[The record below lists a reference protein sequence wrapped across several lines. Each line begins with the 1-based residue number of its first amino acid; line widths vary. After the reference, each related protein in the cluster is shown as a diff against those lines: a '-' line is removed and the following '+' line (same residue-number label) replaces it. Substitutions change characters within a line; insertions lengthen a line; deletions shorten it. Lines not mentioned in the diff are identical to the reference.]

1 MSEKLEF
8 KKLREFGEI
17 INDTFRF
24 IKENFKPLV
33 KTYIYFCGIF
43 LLAGMIAAIIQQTG
57 ALKGITYTASN
68 NPFDTM
74 RYKYVTTSY
83 VFVIFIS
90 LFSYTAI
97 NVSIL
102 SFIAIYIKKGNIA
115 PTLEEVWGYFKYF
128 FLRVFGSSIAIGAFI
143 MVCFILCLVPGIYI
157 FPAASLMLPIMIFE
171 NASLGYSFSHAF
183 KLLKNQWWVTAASIL
198 VLWLIT
204 MATSSLASFP
214 SMMMIMASAFAHG
227 PKAISTTVIIISTV
241 IQYVCQ
247 ILMIIPIIGISLCY
261 YNLSESQHSEGLMD
275 RINKMGEHEDPFQQ
289 KAEY

>member
-24 IKENFKPLV
+24 VKENFKPLL

-43 LLAGMIAAIIQQTG
+43 LVAGMIATIIQQTG
-57 ALKGITYTASN
+57 ALKNVTYSVSN

-74 RYKYVTTSY
+74 KYKYATASY
-83 VFVIFIS
+83 LFVVFIS

-97 NVSIL
+97 NLSIL
-102 SFIAIYIKKGNIA
+102 SFIAIYIKKGNVA

-128 FLRVFGSSIAIGAFI
+128 FLRVFGSSIAIGLFLI
-143 MVCFILCLVPGIYI
+143 VCFMMCVIPGIYV
-157 FPAASLMLPIMIFE
+157 FPAVSLMLPIMVFE

-183 KLLKNQWWVTAASIL
+183 KLLKDQWWVTAGSIF

-204 MATSSLASFP
+204 SATSSLASLP
-214 SMMMIMASAFAHG
+214 AMVLIMASAFAHG
-227 PKAISTTVIIISTV
+227 PQAISTTVVIISTV
-241 IQYVCQ
+241 IQYICQ
-247 ILMIIPIIGISLCY
+247 ILLILPIIGVSLCY
-261 YNLSESQHSEGLMD
+261 FNLSESQHSEGLME
-275 RINKMGEHEDPFQQ
+275 RIHKMGEHEDPFQQ